1 MITRRRFVTGTC
13 AAGVGSMLI
22 RPVLA
27 QPVESTMARVK
38 RTKVVRTGFVAGAS
52 PYFVKSVATGEWEGF
67 CADFARQFAAS
78 LGARLEIVDTTW
90 GNAVLDLQSNKID
103 CMFGMA
109 PTEQRKKTVSFS
121 APLFQNTFTLIARK
135 GFDPK
140 TWTDVDKPEVRLS
153 VDQGSNQDTF
163 ATQSLTH
170 AALRRFETSGDAT
183 LALQT
188 GRVDA
193 QVLVVLLAV
202 TALSKSAQ
210 LGHLVIPTPH
220 ALAPTAVGAQ
230 KEDDPAFV
238 AYINDWLAK
247 QRASGEIR
255 KTILGNMQ
263 KLAGVDPSLFPKE
276 VTL

>member
-1 MITRRRFVTGTC
+1 MITRRSFVTGIC
-13 AAGVGSMLI
+13 AGGMGSMMSL
-22 RPVLA
+22 PAFA
-27 QPVESTMARVK
+27 QAESTMARIK
-38 RTKVVRTGFVAGAS
+38 RTKILRTGFVAGAA
-52 PYFVKSVATGEWEGF
+52 PYYVKSVATGEWEGF
-67 CADFARQFAAS
+67 CADFARQLAAS
-78 LGARLEIVDTTW
+78 LGAQLQIVDTTW

-121 APLFQNTFTLIARK
+121 EPLFQNTFTLVAKK

-140 TWTDVDKPEVRLS
+140 TWAEVDKPDVRLS

-163 ATQSLTH
+163 ATQSLSH

-202 TALSKSAQ
+202 TVLSKSPQ
-210 LGHLVIPTPH
+210 LGHLVVPSPQ
-220 ALAPTAVGAQ
+220 ALAPTAIGVQ
-230 KEDDPAFV
+230 KEDDQVFT
-238 AYINDWLAK
+238 AYVNDWLAK
-247 QRASGEIR
+247 QRAAGYIR
-255 KTILGNMQ
+255 KTILSNMQ